1 MKDKETK
8 GDLRSYWL
16 MGSRNKNRGRT
27 EGQQTTL
34 VYWERDFKEEGD
46 NLQAVELEAMH
57 DKFCRSAFTR
67 VEFFWEVLSW
77 MQERMRNGDLSGVTR

>member
-16 MGSRNKNRGRT
+16 RGSLNNNRGQT

-46 NLQAVELEAMH
+46 NLQAVELEATH
-57 DKFCRSAFTR
+57 DKFCRSACTR
-67 VEFFWEVLSW
+67 ES
-77 MQERMRNGDLSGVTR
+77 MGGT